1 MRLMKLLK
9 SFNFSING
17 IKLLLKEQNFVIH
30 IIALFAVIFL
40 AFYLELNYLEW
51 IVLLLTC
58 GFVISLE
65 AMNTAIEKICDL
77 ISKEKNKEIKTIKDI
92 SAASVLIQALIS
104 IAISILL
111 FCKM

>member
-17 IKLLLKEQNFVIH
+17 IKILLKEQNFVIH
-30 IIALFAVIFL
+30 LFALFVVIL
-40 AFYLELNYLEW
+40 VAIYLELNYLEW

-65 AMNTAIEKICDL
+65 AMNTAIEKMCDL
-77 ISKEKNKEIKTIKDI
+77 ISKEKKKEIKTIKDI

-104 IAISILL
+104 IAIALLL
-111 FCKM
+111 FSKM

>member
-1 MRLMKLLK
+1 MKLLK

-17 IKLLLKEQNFVIH
+17 IKILLKEQNFVIH
-30 IIALFAVIFL
+30 LFALFVVVFL
-40 AFYLELNYLEW
+40 AIYLELNYLEW

-65 AMNTAIEKICDL
+65 AMNTAIEKMCDL
-77 ISKEKNKEIKTIKDI
+77 ISKEKKKEIKTIKDI

-104 IAISILL
+104 IAIALLL
-111 FCKM
+111 FSKM

>member
-1 MRLMKLLK
+1 MRLIKLLK

-30 IIALFAVIFL
+30 LFALFVVVLAAV
-40 AFYLELNYLEW
+40 YLQLNYLEW

-65 AMNTAIEKICDL
+65 ALNTAIEKMCDL
-77 ISKEKNKEIKTIKDI
+77 ISKEKNKEIQVIKDI
-92 SAASVLIQALIS
+92 SAASVLIQAGIS
-104 IAISILL
+104 IAIALL
-111 FCKM
+111 FLSKL

>member
-17 IKLLLKEQNFVIH
+17 IKILLKEQNFVIH
-30 IIALFAVIFL
+30 LFALFVVIL
-40 AFYLELNYLEW
+40 VAIYLELNYLEW

-65 AMNTAIEKICDL
+65 AMNTAIEKMCDL
-77 ISKEKNKEIKTIKDI
+77 ISKEKNKEIKIIKDI

-104 IAISILL
+104 ISIALLL
-111 FCKM
+111 FSKM

>member
-1 MRLMKLLK
+1 MKLLK

-30 IIALFAVIFL
+30 LFALFVVIL
-40 AFYLELNYLEW
+40 GAIYLELNYLEW

-65 AMNTAIEKICDL
+65 AINTAIEKMCDL
-77 ISKEKNKEIKTIKDI
+77 ISKEKKKEIKTIKDI
-92 SAASVLIQALIS
+92 SAASVLIQAIISIS
-104 IAISILL
+104 IALVL
-111 FCKM
+111 FSKM

>member
-17 IKLLLKEQNFVIH
+17 IKILLKEQNFVIH
-30 IIALFAVIFL
+30 LFALFVVVFL
-40 AFYLELNYLEW
+40 AIYLELNYLEW

-65 AMNTAIEKICDL
+65 AMNTAIEKMCDL
-77 ISKEKNKEIKTIKDI
+77 ISKEKKKEIKTIKDI

-104 IAISILL
+104 IAIALLL
-111 FCKM
+111 FSKM

>member
-17 IKLLLKEQNFVIH
+17 VKILLKEQNFVIH
-30 IIALFAVIFL
+30 LFALFVVIL
-40 AFYLELNYLEW
+40 VAIYLELNYLEW

-65 AMNTAIEKICDL
+65 AMNTAIEKMCDL

>member
-1 MRLMKLLK
+1 MKLLK

-17 IKLLLKEQNFVIH
+17 IKILLKEQNFVIH
-30 IIALFAVIFL
+30 LFALFVVIL
-40 AFYLELNYLEW
+40 VAIYLELNYLEW

-65 AMNTAIEKICDL
+65 AMNTAIEKMCDL
-77 ISKEKNKEIKTIKDI
+77 ISKEKNKEIKIIKDI

-104 IAISILL
+104 ISIALLL
-111 FCKM
+111 FSKM